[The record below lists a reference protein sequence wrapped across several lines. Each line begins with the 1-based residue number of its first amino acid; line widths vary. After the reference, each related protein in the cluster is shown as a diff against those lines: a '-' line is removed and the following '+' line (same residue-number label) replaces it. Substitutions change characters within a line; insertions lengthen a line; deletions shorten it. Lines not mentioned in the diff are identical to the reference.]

1 MTASTLVM
9 SAEPSWISSTGVSPA
24 WIDEYCQNY
33 AEYQSGDTLYQCWL
47 EDVDSIRVKLQVM
60 QSQGIKG
67 IASWKL
73 GLEDKAVWD
82 VIAEYVGY

>member
-1 MTASTLVM
+1 M

-24 WIDEYCQNY
+24 WSDEFCQNY
-33 AEYQSGDTLYQCWL
+33 AQYQSGDTLYQCWL

-67 IASWKL
+67 VASWKL
-73 GLEDKAVWD
+73 GLEDSAVWD
-82 VIAEYVGY
+82 VIAEYVGQ